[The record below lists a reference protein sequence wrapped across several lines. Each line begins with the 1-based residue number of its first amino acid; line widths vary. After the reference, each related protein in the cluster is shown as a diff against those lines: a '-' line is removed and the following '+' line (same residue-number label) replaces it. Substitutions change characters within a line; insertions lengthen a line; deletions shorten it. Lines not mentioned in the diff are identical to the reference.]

1 MSDPDPPVV
10 TSPTDIFP
18 NADLTNLLCD
28 HFTTNTLIDKLVKYV
43 KLIPNFN
50 VLKLEPEITK
60 LLMNIIKDEIKSK
73 ETDQEAI
80 LIQALTQTFNLT
92 SDEIAVIKQQIT
104 FLKNNSLIV
113 GIPMSK
119 KIFKSTTKWIFRK
132 LG

>member
-1 MSDPDPPVV
+1 MSDPPVV

-73 ETDQEAI
+73 ETDQEDI

-92 SDEIAVIKQQIT
+92 SDEIAVIKQQII

>member
-1 MSDPDPPVV
+1 MSDPPIVA
-10 TSPTDIFP
+10 TSPVDIFP
-18 NADLTNLLCD
+18 NADLNFLLND
-28 HFTTNTLIDKLVKYV
+28 HFTVNTLIDKLVKYV

-80 LIQALTQTFNLT
+80 LVQALTQTFNLN
-92 SDEIAVIKQQIT
+92 DKEIAVIKQQIT
-104 FLKNNSLIV
+104 FLKNNSLIS